1 MFNTL
6 ALISVFVVILSL
18 KALVSVFPSAVAS
31 VIRCK
36 ENMNMESSVKLSRD
50 RDICSAAMVL
60 PFCLCTFRF
69 RLYDPSFIS
78 SMPDGGRIWAIIGI
92 FIFYV
97 ATRDLARRLSRP
109 HRMQQK
115 ICEAANKSANT
126 FFIILTLALLAF
138 GSIASFAGMSNEAIR
153 QALIWLSSLIYG
165 LYLIRKLQIFTSSS
179 SIFAGFLY
187 LCALEILPTGILVVS
202 DVIF

>member
-6 ALISVFVVILSL
+6 ALIAVLVVILSL
-18 KALVSVFPSAVAS
+18 RALVSVFPSAIAS
-31 VIRCK
+31 VIRWK
-36 ENMNMESSVKLSRD
+36 ENMNMESSVKLARD
-50 RDICSAAMVL
+50 RDVCSVAMVL
-60 PFCLCTFRF
+60 PFCLCVFRF

-78 SMPDGGRIWAIIGI
+78 SLPDGGRLWAIVGV
-92 FIFYV
+92 FIIYV
-97 ATRDLARRLSRP
+97 LTRDIARRLSRP
-109 HRMQQK
+109 HSMSSK
-115 ICEAANKSANT
+115 TWEAANKSANT
-126 FFIILTLALLAF
+126 SFILLTLVLLAF
-138 GSIASFAGMSNEAIR
+138 GSIAAFCGMSNDAIR

-179 SIFAGFLY
+179 SFFAGFLY